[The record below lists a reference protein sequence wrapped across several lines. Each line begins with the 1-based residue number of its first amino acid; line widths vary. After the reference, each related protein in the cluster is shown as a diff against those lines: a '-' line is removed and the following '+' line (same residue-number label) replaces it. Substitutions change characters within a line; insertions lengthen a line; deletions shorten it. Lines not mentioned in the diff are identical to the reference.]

1 MRVIYDYQITLVTT
15 LVISY
20 FRIEIIKMQYLRYY
34 IHWFL
39 KKKGIIYT
47 GCKWIQR
54 QNFFIFWFFVFDPMV
69 EEKSYFFPSYWIQ
82 LYLCLEI
89 ILDLNPLF
97 YINEAYILAHII
109 IWNKAKFPSDFHL
122 QYCCET
128 ELFFFHIYELC

>member
-15 LVISY
+15 LVLFY

-34 IHWFL
+34 IRWFL
-39 KKKGIIYT
+39 KKGYYIHWVQVNPTAHFFFFFGFLYL
-47 GCKWIQR
+47 IQWQR
-54 QNFFIFWFFVFDPMV
+54 KKVNL
-69 EEKSYFFPSYWIQ
+69 FPFYWIQ
-82 LYLCLEI
+82 LYLVSRNYIGSQTLI
-89 ILDLNPLF
+89 

-128 ELFFFHIYELC
+128 ELFFFHI